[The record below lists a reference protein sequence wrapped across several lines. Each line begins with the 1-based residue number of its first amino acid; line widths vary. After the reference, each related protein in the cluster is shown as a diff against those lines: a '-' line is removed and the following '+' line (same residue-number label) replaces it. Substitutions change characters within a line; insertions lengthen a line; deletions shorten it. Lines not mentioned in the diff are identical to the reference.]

1 MSTGLLVCFSTRI
14 FDLWGVSCFNTPWTP
29 SCLSSATDV
38 PCRCPQDLGPH
49 VEQQPATSAPEDV
62 DKKKAKLQELALMLA
77 LAHCFAVIEADWK
90 VMH

>member
-1 MSTGLLVCFSTRI
+1 M
-14 FDLWGVSCFNTPWTP
+14 
-29 SCLSSATDV
+29 
-38 PCRCPQDLGPH
+38 
-49 VEQQPATSAPEDV
+49 EQQPATSAPEDV